1 MNAPTASTNAVPNT
15 ATPLLLASLLALGIA
30 LNLAATPPP
39 AGVAPFL
46 APAGGLAIDGNLIT
60 GTPVANVGDWLI
72 CTNVAPPGTAGAVL
86 DKNGAPLDISRTF
99 HLIDLYNANN
109 DTTFTGGHK
118 WFDDPNTW
126 QWTTSKAAAKTDI
139 NNVLLH
145 VGQDSDGHIWIA
157 MAADRLSTSGDS
169 YIDFEFLQNH
179 LTKNSNGTFTSAGPH
194 GGRTVNDLLVS
205 LAFTGGGN
213 TPDFFVSRWQTNG
226 SGGYAYVDVTA
237 LLPAGRVF
245 VALNTNS
252 IPVPY
257 GAFGKTNYLPNAFV
271 EGAADLTALLSSL
284 DPCLGLGVDTIMV

>member
-1 MNAPTASTNAVPNT
+1 MNAVPKT

-126 QWTTSKAAAKTDI
+126 QWTTSKASSKTDI
-139 NNVLLH
+139 NNVLFH
-145 VGQDSDGHIWIA
+145 VGLDAEGHIWIA
-157 MAADRLSTSGDS
+157 IAADRFSTSGDS
-169 YIDFEFLQNH
+169 YIDFEFLQNR
-179 LTKNSNGTFTSAGPH
+179 LTKSLCLRPIEQIFVKSAI
-194 GGRTVNDLLVS
+194 RADARAKRNVNIEMAD
-205 LAFTGGGN
+205 
-213 TPDFFVSRWQTNG
+213 
-226 SGGYAYVDVTA
+226 
-237 LLPAGRVF
+237 RV
-245 VALNTNS
+245 
-252 IPVPY
+252 
-257 GAFGKTNYLPNAFV
+257 
-271 EGAADLTALLSSL
+271 
-284 DPCLGLGVDTIMV
+284 

>member
-1 MNAPTASTNAVPNT
+1 MKAPTTSTNAVPKT
-15 ATPLLLASLLALGIA
+15 ATPLLLASLLALGIP

-126 QWTTSKAAAKTDI
+126 QWTTSKASSKTDI

-145 VGQDSDGHIWIA
+145 VGQDCD
-157 MAADRLSTSGDS
+157 
-169 YIDFEFLQNH
+169 
-179 LTKNSNGTFTSAGPH
+179 
-194 GGRTVNDLLVS
+194 
-205 LAFTGGGN
+205 GGG
-213 TPDFFVSRWQTNG
+213 SAQHERR
-226 SGGYAYVDVTA
+226 
-237 LLPAGRVF
+237 LLHRFRVPAKSPHEKQQWHVHIRR
-245 VALNTNS
+245 
-252 IPVPY
+252 
-257 GAFGKTNYLPNAFV
+257 
-271 EGAADLTALLSSL
+271 AARRSHRQ
-284 DPCLGLGVDTIMV
+284 